1 MNRAR
6 GSTAGILLAF
16 LLVGC
21 GSSSGPEEPESSG
34 GPGAGAGSSGSGSG
48 NASGSGSGNASGSGS
63 GNASGSG
70 TAGSGAGTG
79 GSTGSDGAG
88 GDPGGEGGG
97 GSSPGTGGGEP
108 DVVEPTL
115 ITSGANEYWKIGT
128 PTEVT
133 SGNADVTVDEAATQQ
148 RWDGFGGSFNEMGW
162 NMLSMLSEAERQ
174 RAIRLLF
181 DKNEGAGFA
190 YGRIPMGASDYAMD
204 RYSLNEKKDDFT
216 MESFSI
222 ARDKEKLIPF
232 IKAALAV
239 RPGLHLWASPW
250 TPPTWMKSNGAFDG
264 GKMKDD
270 ANTLKAHALYFAR
283 FVEAYAAEGMT
294 IEAVHPQNEPT
305 YETRYPSCAW
315 TGQLMAK
322 FIGTHLGPLFEER
335 GIKAQIFLGTMSND
349 AADPGI
355 LSAVTGD
362 ATAMK
367 YVKGFGLQWNM
378 RGSVNG
384 LKSRNLPIVQT
395 EHQCG
400 NYNWN
405 PPGVPTF
412 NPDTAA
418 NDHAYGQESWGLIRD
433 WIKAGVNSYNAWNMV
448 LDPVGKNIDSQRPWP
463 QNALL
468 NVKADTKELV
478 LTPAYHVFRHVS
490 QYVDPGAMRVNTTG
504 GDALAFKNPDGS
516 IVTVIYNSGSSAK
529 TTTLGVAGKKLQF
542 SVPARGWATVNWK

>member
-1 MNRAR
+1 M
-6 GSTAGILLAF
+6 
-16 LLVGC
+16 
-21 GSSSGPEEPESSG
+21 
-34 GPGAGAGSSGSGSG
+34 
-48 NASGSGSGNASGSGS
+48 
-63 GNASGSG
+63 
-70 TAGSGAGTG
+70 
-79 GSTGSDGAG
+79 
-88 GDPGGEGGG
+88 
-97 GSSPGTGGGEP
+97 
-108 DVVEPTL
+108 

-133 SGNADVTVDEAATQQ
+133 SGNADVTVDDAATQQ

-174 RAIRLLF
+174 RAIKLLF

-222 ARDKEKLIPF
+222 ARDKEKLIPY

-270 ANTLKAHALYFAR
+270 ANTLKAHALYFAK

-384 LKSRNLPIVQT
+384 LRTRNMPIVQT

-412 NPDTAA
+412 NPNTAA

-478 LTPAYHVFRHVS
+478 LTPAYYVFRHVS

-542 SVPARGWATVNWK
+542 RVPAGGWATVNWK

>member
-88 GDPGGEGGG
+88 GDPGGDGGG
-97 GSSPGTGGGEP
+97 GSSSGTGGGEP

-133 SGNADVTVDEAATQQ
+133 SGNADVTVDDAATQQ

-174 RAIRLLF
+174 RAIKLLF
-181 DKNEGAGFA
+181 DKNEGAGFS

-270 ANTLKAHALYFAR
+270 ANTLKAHALYFAK

-305 YETRYPSCAW
+305 YETRYPSCGW

-322 FIGTHLGPLFEER
+322 FIGTYLGPTFEER

-349 AADPGI
+349 AADPQI

-405 PPGVPTF
+405 PPGVPAF

-433 WIKAGVNSYNAWNMV
+433 WIKAGVNSYSAWNMV

-478 LTPAYHVFRHVS
+478 LTPAYYVFRHVS

-529 TTTLGVAGKKLQF
+529 ATTLGVAGKKLQF

>member
-1 MNRAR
+1 MSA
-6 GSTAGILLAF
+6 SA
-16 LLVGC
+16 
-21 GSSSGPEEPESSG
+21 S
-34 GPGAGAGSSGSGSG
+34 AGASTGGSGE
-48 NASGSGSGNASGSGS
+48 
-63 GNASGSG
+63 
-70 TAGSGAGTG
+70 TATNGAGTG
-79 GSTGSDGAG
+79 GSTGSSGAG
-88 GDPGGEGGG
+88 GDPTGDGGAGGE
-97 GSSPGTGGGEP
+97 STGAGGEDP
-108 DVVEPTL
+108 VVEPTL
-115 ITSGANEYWKIGT
+115 ITSGQNDYWKTGT

-133 SGNADVTVDEAATQQ
+133 NGNADVTVDDASTLQ

-174 RAIRLLF
+174 RAIKLLF
-181 DKNEGAGFA
+181 DSRDGAGFA
-190 YGRIPMGASDYAMD
+190 FGRIPMGASDYAMD
-204 RYSLNEKKDDFT
+204 RYTLNETKNDNT

-222 ARDKEKLIPF
+222 ERDKQKLIPY

-250 TPPTWMKSNGAFDG
+250 TPPTWMKSNSAFDG

-270 ANTLKAHALYFAR
+270 ATTLKAHALYFAK
-283 FVEAYAAEGMT
+283 FVEAYAEEGMT

-315 TGQLMAK
+315 TGAQMAK
-322 FIGTHLGPLFEER
+322 FIGTYLGPTFDER

-349 AADPGI
+349 QADPGI

-378 RGSVNG
+378 KGSVNG

-405 PPGVPTF
+405 PPGVPKF

-418 NDHAYGQESWGLIRD
+418 NDHLYGEESWGLIRD

-468 NVKADTKELV
+468 NVDAAKKQLI
-478 LTPAYHVFRHVS
+478 LTPAYYVFRHIS

-504 GDALAFKNPDGS
+504 GDALAFKNADGT
-516 IVTVIYNSGSSAK
+516 IVTILYNSGGSAK
-529 TTTLGVAGKKLQF
+529 TTTLAVAGKKLQF
-542 SVPARGWATVNWK
+542 SIPAHGWATVNWK

>member
-1 MNRAR
+1 M
-6 GSTAGILLAF
+6 
-16 LLVGC
+16 
-21 GSSSGPEEPESSG
+21 
-34 GPGAGAGSSGSGSG
+34 
-48 NASGSGSGNASGSGS
+48 
-63 GNASGSG
+63 
-70 TAGSGAGTG
+70 
-79 GSTGSDGAG
+79 
-88 GDPGGEGGG
+88 
-97 GSSPGTGGGEP
+97 
-108 DVVEPTL
+108 VEPTL

-133 SGNADVTVDEAATQQ
+133 SGNADVTVDDAATQQ

-174 RAIRLLF
+174 RAIKLLF

-222 ARDKEKLIPF
+222 ARDKEKLIPY

-270 ANTLKAHALYFAR
+270 ANTLKAYALYFAK

-315 TGQLMAK
+315 TGALMAK
-322 FIGTHLGPLFEER
+322 FIGTYLGPLFEGR

-378 RGSVNG
+378 RGSAAG

-405 PPGVPTF
+405 PPGVPPF
-412 NPDTAA
+412 NPNTAA

-468 NVKADTKELV
+468 NVDPDTKELI
-478 LTPAYHVFRHVS
+478 LTPAYHVFRHIS

-516 IVTVIYNSGSSAK
+516 IVTVMYNSGNAAK
-529 TTTLGVAGKKLQF
+529 MTTLSVAGKKLQF